1 MEPFRVGIL
10 GATGMVGQRFVQLLA
25 NHPWF
30 EVKIV
35 AASPQ
40 SAGRSYRDAVQGR
53 WSMSTEIPDSIGSL
67 TVKSVV
73 DDLATISREVDL
85 VFCALAMEKEDI
97 KHIEEAYASA
107 GVAVISNNSAHRW
120 TADVPI
126 LMPEINPEHASLIE
140 IQRRHRGWDSGLIVV
155 KPNCSIQSYT
165 SIFTALKAFG
175 PQEVHVTSLQAISGA
190 GKTFET
196 WPEMVDNVIPLI
208 GGEEEKSEREPMKIW
223 GQLENDELKLADS
236 PRISATCIRVP
247 VTDGHLASVGVTF
260 SQKPT
265 FEQIVDAVQNFNS
278 CSEKMSIRIGSEFRP
293 SLPSRSKTFVSTI
306 NGQTFYKCA
315 YNIIEAPNNDGTCD
329 LNKATYSSDLCEQ
342 LLKLYGKENYLVY
355 DPFNGT
361 GTTGVACKNL
371 NRNFIGIELDENYFE
386 IAKERIENER

>member
-165 SIFTALKAFG
+165 SILTALKAFG

-265 FEQIVDAVQNFNS
+265 FEQIVDAVQNYANPLA
-278 CSEKMSIRIGSEFRP
+278 ELG
-293 SLPSRSKTFVSTI
+293 LPSAPRQLMHYFDEPDRPQTKLDRDYENGMGITMGRLRPGKQFDWEFIALAHNTLRGAAGGAVLTAELLAKQGYILHRS
-306 NGQTFYKCA
+306 A
-315 YNIIEAPNNDGTCD
+315 
-329 LNKATYSSDLCEQ
+329 
-342 LLKLYGKENYLVY
+342 
-355 DPFNGT
+355 
-361 GTTGVACKNL
+361 
-371 NRNFIGIELDENYFE
+371 
-386 IAKERIENER
+386 